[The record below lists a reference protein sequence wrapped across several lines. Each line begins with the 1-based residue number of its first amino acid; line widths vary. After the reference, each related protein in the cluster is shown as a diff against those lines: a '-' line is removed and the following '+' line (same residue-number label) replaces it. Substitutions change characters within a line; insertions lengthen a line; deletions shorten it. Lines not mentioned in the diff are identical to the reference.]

1 MKKYRYI
8 TLLCIALVM
17 ASCNS
22 MLDLKPETDP
32 SDASMWSNA
41 NAFEKAA
48 NNFYTWLPY
57 MQNRSGSNGV
67 YSYGLMDR
75 EEMGDMRISDPS
87 TAANTTSNSTY
98 TKVDVDAVY
107 QEYFKQLR
115 AVNLFLKNA
124 ASYAKPDEIKK
135 YVAEAQFFRAYYS
148 YLVFVDYGPLQIIK
162 DPLEVNSEELYGARA
177 TRDEFADFIISDLEA
192 SIGSGALPLQS
203 AIQSTANNGRITL
216 GAAQALLARVCLFEG
231 TWQKYHFNNT
241 TRSKE
246 LLKKAYENAT
256 LVMSDNSYALFYNS
270 SLGVKSYRYMFILES
285 TTKCNPAGV
294 LKDANKEYIFRN
306 RFDETI
312 RQSGQNNTHRGRG
325 MMISRKMLEMA
336 LDKNGNATTP
346 DYTTALNSCFKN
358 RDPRI
363 STTCGGVGELYWNY
377 EAGSTFN
384 RDKADSLK
392 MTYRAWGG
400 NGFLCSKFGG
410 ERSATNTADGFDV
423 PIIRLAEVY
432 LIYAEAKCEYQ
443 DGTLS
448 DDDLNK
454 SINKLRTRVSMP
466 NLTNA
471 VIPTGSTLLN
481 EIRRER
487 NVELFLEG
495 FRYDDL
501 RRWKTAEV
509 EMSKALEGIW
519 MGTGSAFAKSWTL
532 SYPSLSKSYSYT
544 PVEANKFTVSTEGY
558 TIREAASARAFQQ
571 KHYLRPLPTKQIEL
585 NPNLEQN
592 PEW

>member
-32 SDASMWSNA
+32 SDASMWTNT

-124 ASYAKPDEIKK
+124 ASYSKPDEIKK

-162 DPLEVNSEELYGARA
+162 TPLDVNSADLYGARA
-177 TRDEFADFIISDLEA
+177 TRDEFTDFIISDLEA
-192 SIGSGALPLQS
+192 AISSGALPKQS
-203 AIQSTANNGRITL
+203 AIESTAGNGRIAS
-216 GAAQALLARVCLFEG
+216 GAAQALLARMCLFEG
-231 TWQKYHFNNT
+231 TWQKYHNNNA
-241 TRSKE
+241 TRSKA
-246 LLKKAYENAT
+246 LLKKAYENAE
-256 LVMSDNSYALFYNS
+256 LVMNDNSYVLFRNAS
-270 SLGVKSYRYMFILES
+270 MGVNSYRYMFILES
-285 TTKCNPAGV
+285 TTKCNPWGV
-294 LKDANKEYIFRN
+294 QKSANKEYIFRN

-336 LDKNGNATTP
+336 LDKNGNVTTP
-346 DYTTALNSCFKN
+346 DYTTSLNSCIKD

-363 STTCGGVGELYWNY
+363 ASTCGGVGDLFWNY

-392 MTYRAWGG
+392 MSYRAWGG

-448 DDDLNK
+448 SDDLDK
-454 SINKLRTRVSMP
+454 SINKLRDRVNMP
-466 NLTNA
+466 HLTVPA
-471 VIPTGSTLLN
+471 GSTILA

-487 NVELFLEG
+487 AVELFLEG

-501 RRWKTAEV
+501 RRWKTAGV

-532 SYPSLSKSYSYT
+532 SYPSLNKSYSYT

-558 TIREAASARAFQQ
+558 TIREAAPARAFQQ